1 MLPET
6 SLPESHLD
14 NSAVPSCSEDY
25 VEGNECSS
33 SLSGCGSFDNYDG
46 TVFSGTYTEFGSHS
60 SSNLRGNPEEAEEG
74 VIEDDTLE
82 DKLRDAIVCAIFEA
96 LDLLHETK
104 GSLKNF
110 EELLTMA
117 RHMYCKGA
125 GLGEDDET
133 VKKKWPNNWTAA
145 RQMLIAEGY
154 EDAKEYFICFSDVYP
169 QHWDI
174 LESQSDLCRHC
185 GEKGAIPYYYLGLK
199 GKIKRWVSHPDMCYK
214 LLSHWREKEH
224 WLNRNEGWHTKK
236 ELWDGKRFAELSWF
250 WDSNTEY
257 CLPVR
262 CQYPGCSN
270 IISAE
275 TVLAADENEDGYH
288 KVRCDC
294 RHSTFHVQAKYVRGD
309 PQNIAF
315 VGELQCR

>member
-25 VEGNECSS
+25 VEGNKCSS

-82 DKLRDAIVCAIFEA
+82 EKLRDAIVCAIFEA
-96 LDLLHETK
+96 LDPLHETK

-133 VKKKWPNNWTAA
+133 VKKKWPSNWTAA

-154 EDAKEYFICFSDVYP
+154 GDAKEYFICFSDVHP

-214 LLSHWREKEH
+214 LLSHWREKTI
-224 WLNRNEGWHTKK
+224 G
-236 ELWDGKRFAELSWF
+236 
-250 WDSNTEY
+250 
-257 CLPVR
+257 
-262 CQYPGCSN
+262 
-270 IISAE
+270 
-275 TVLAADENEDGYH
+275 
-288 KVRCDC
+288 
-294 RHSTFHVQAKYVRGD
+294 
-309 PQNIAF
+309 
-315 VGELQCR
+315 